1 MLIDVL
7 ISRSS
12 SLSPGGGAPV
22 TLAQQVLSV
31 SNVSTMVRTTGD
43 FWDRWSGPDGLLTHY
58 NQSAALAYA
67 GLSSGVAGTP
77 FLDLD
82 MLPLG
87 RIGQPIVGNDPLVGR
102 PRQSNFTHPEAL
114 AVMSLW
120 IIARSPLIFGGSLTE
135 TTPSTLALLQAAD
148 ALRVQEEAINSR
160 QLWQNEA
167 TVVWLAESKLSSAGP
182 NHTAFVG
189 AFNLRSQNSTISL
202 SLSALSLK
210 TCVGMAWIVSVWGEL
225 GASRLYSHQQ
235 QTIRPLVP
243 HVRDEGTARSLSAW
257 AEFSLELQPRGGD
270 LLRVTCVADPV

>member
-1 MLIDVL
+1 MGVL
-7 ISRSS
+7 ICRNS
-12 SLSPGGGAPV
+12 SLSPGGGAPA

-58 NQSAALAYA
+58 NQSAALAHA
-67 GLSSGVAGTP
+67 GLSSGMGGTP

-135 TTPSTLALLQAAD
+135 TKPSTLALLQATD

-160 QLWQNEA
+160 QLWQDEA
-167 TVVWLAESKLSSAGP
+167 TVVWLAESKLSGGP

-189 AFNLRSQNSTISL
+189 AFNLRSQNSTVSL
-202 SLSALSLK
+202 SLSALGLK
-210 TCVGMAWIVSVWGEL
+210 SCVGMAWIVSVWGEL
-225 GASRLYSHQQ
+225 GASRLYNHEQQ
-235 QTIRPLVP
+235 RLRPLL
-243 HVRDEGTARSLSAW
+243 RGDEGRARSLSAW
-257 AEFSLELQPRGGD
+257 SELSLELQPRGGD
-270 LLRVTCVADPV
+270 LLRVTCAADPV